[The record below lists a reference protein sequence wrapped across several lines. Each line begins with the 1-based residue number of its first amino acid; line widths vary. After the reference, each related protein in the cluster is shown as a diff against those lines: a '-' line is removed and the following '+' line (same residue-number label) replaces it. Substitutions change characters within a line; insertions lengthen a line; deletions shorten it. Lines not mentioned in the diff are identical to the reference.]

1 MRRKSATGDPLLV
14 PRIEQYAQN
23 HSLDDPQDVAKW
35 LRGVFKEYER
45 KPWQPFVQAV
55 QRAISKVQ
63 VRKAHLVIED
73 VDEEELVPA
82 APSAQRAGGSTP
94 SCAEARLARA
104 SPT

>member
-45 KPWQPFVQAV
+45 KP
-55 QRAISKVQ
+55 
-63 VRKAHLVIED
+63 
-73 VDEEELVPA
+73 
-82 APSAQRAGGSTP
+82 
-94 SCAEARLARA
+94 
-104 SPT
+104 